1 MVCNFTPTKI
11 FDFPFKEFFFL
22 KDPSY
27 QKFEKKLNR
36 ILLISEKKYFN
47 LLGKKRNYIIEDAN
61 NIDAN
66 NEINSFIDSILKN
79 DKID

>member
-1 MVCNFTPTKI
+1 MS
-11 FDFPFKEFFFL
+11 L
-22 KDPSY
+22 
-27 QKFEKKLNR
+27 
-36 ILLISEKKYFN
+36 SEKKYFN